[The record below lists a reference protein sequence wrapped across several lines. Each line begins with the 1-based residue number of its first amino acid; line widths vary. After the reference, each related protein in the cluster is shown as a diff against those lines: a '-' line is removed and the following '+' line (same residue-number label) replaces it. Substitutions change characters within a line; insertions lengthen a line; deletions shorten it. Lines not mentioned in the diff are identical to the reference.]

1 MPDPSNGYEALAA
14 IFIRDRYPEIGKSV
28 VRHWAGTLAPAADV
42 LELGCGH
49 GVITE
54 VLIESGLAVSA
65 VDASPSLLG
74 AFRQRFPHVPNQ
86 CAAAE
91 ESDFFGRTFDGIIA
105 IGLLFLL
112 AEEAQRTVLRKAASA
127 LRPGGHL
134 LFTAPHQQ
142 VEWIDILTRQPS
154 RSLGAP
160 AYQAILSQQGLQ
172 VSWGITDEGENHY
185 FLATKPPLS
194 PSL

>member
-1 MPDPSNGYEALAA
+1 MTDLSNGYEELAET
-14 IFIRDRYPEIGKSV
+14 FMRDRTPWIGRSV
-28 VRHWAGTLAPAADV
+28 ARAWAESFAPGTEV

-54 VLIESGLAVSA
+54 VLIESGLTVSA
-65 VDASPSLLG
+65 VDASPSLLR
-74 AFRQRFPHVPNQ
+74 ALRQRFPDVPNE

-91 ESDFFGRTFDGIIA
+91 ESNFFGRTFDGVIA

-112 AEEAQRTVLRKAASA
+112 AQEAQRTLLRKVASV
-127 LRPGGHL
+127 LRPGGRF
-134 LFTAPHQQ
+134 LFTAPLQQ

-160 AYQAILSQQGLQ
+160 EYETILREQDLQ
-172 VSWGITDEGENHY
+172 VSWGIADEGENHY
-185 FLATKPPLS
+185 FFATKPS
-194 PSL
+194 Q